1 MAELVD
7 ASDSKSGYRKVVQV
21 RFLFR
26 AQSLPNEVG
35 RAFFYAVDELIRK
48 KPIEPLILDLSI
60 CDSLNASDHLDRL
73 TVGVPPIDMIIS
85 CNRSFRWY
93 IIA

>member
-1 MAELVD
+1 
-7 ASDSKSGYRKVVQV
+7 
-21 RFLFR
+21 
-26 AQSLPNEVG
+26 
-35 RAFFYAVDELIRK
+35 VDELIRK

>member
-26 AQSLPNEVG
+26 ALGFQPIKKETVLLPFFICKQFANRIFGGGEKELLNEKMNTLPCFK
-35 RAFFYAVDELIRK
+35 R
-48 KPIEPLILDLSI
+48 
-60 CDSLNASDHLDRL
+60 
-73 TVGVPPIDMIIS
+73 
-85 CNRSFRWY
+85 NRSNLPKPFL
-93 IIA
+93 